1 VTHVERL
8 HNADYVIASAI
19 AISQVLIGRC
29 LIVDARPRMPERA
42 FRIIAVAMIAIW
54 ITTALGIFFSFNGE
68 LAERWISAPIHAAMS
83 ATEILWGFTSSL
95 TIVIYLASRFVLRRL
110 PAHFSPARRQWMRA
124 TATLAMATP
133 VAATAFGALIERTNF
148 HVKEIDF
155 PVPNLHP
162 DFEGLRV
169 AQVSDLHVS
178 PYLSVRDAARAVDMA
193 NELKPHLTLVTGDLI
208 SEAGDPLDATLAEIA
223 RLRAD
228 MGILGCLG
236 NHEIYAECE
245 DYVTERARRLGIEF
259 LRMENRQLRRGNGTL
274 NVAGV
279 DFQPFREKSQY
290 LKGADKLVVPGMANL
305 LMSHNPDV
313 FPLAVRQVFD
323 GVISGH
329 THGGQVTVEILRQTL
344 NIVRFFTPYVA
355 GLYRQDG
362 RSCYVTAGIGTIG
375 MPVRLGAP
383 PEITLLRLR
392 RA

>member
-1 VTHVERL
+1 M
-8 HNADYVIASAI
+8 
-19 AISQVLIGRC
+19 
-29 LIVDARPRMPERA
+29 VDWRPRMSQRL
-42 FRIIAVAMIAIW
+42 FRVAATAAIAIW
-54 ITTALGIFFSFNGE
+54 IATALGLYFNFNTE
-68 LAERWISAPIHAAMS
+68 QAARWVPAPLHAALS
-83 ATEILWGFTSSL
+83 ATEILWGFTSSM
-95 TIVIYLASRFVLRRL
+95 VMAIYLACRFVLRRL
-110 PAHFSPARRQWMRA
+110 PANFSPARRRLMKTAA
-124 TATLAMATP
+124 TVAMAAP

-148 HVKEIDF
+148 QVREIDF

-178 PYLSVRDAARAVDMA
+178 PYLSVRDAARAVNMT
-193 NELKPHLTLVTGDLI
+193 NELKPHLTLMTGDLI
-208 SEAGDPLDATLAEIA
+208 SEAGDPLDAAIAEIG

-228 MGILGCLG
+228 MGVLGCLG
-236 NHEIYAECE
+236 NHEIYADCE
-245 DYVTERARRLGIEF
+245 DYVTAQARRFGIEF
-259 LRMENRQLRRGNGTL
+259 LRMENRQLHRGNGTL

-279 DFQPFREKSQY
+279 DFQPFRQKNRY
-290 LKGADKLVVPGMANL
+290 MKGADKLVVSGMANL

-313 FPLAVRQVFD
+313 FPVAVRQGFD

-344 NIVRFFTPYVA
+344 NVVRFFTPYVA
-355 GLYRQDG
+355 GLYRLNG

>member
-1 VTHVERL
+1 VNHVERL
-8 HNADYVIASAI
+8 HNADYAIASVI
-19 AISQVLIGRC
+19 VISQIIIGRC
-29 LIVDARPRMPERA
+29 LIVDWWPRLSQRLVRVVTA
-42 FRIIAVAMIAIW
+42 AMIAIW
-54 ITTALGIFFSFNGE
+54 ITTATGIYFTFNT
-68 LAERWISAPIHAAMS
+68 AEAARWVPTPVHAAIS

-95 TIVIYLASRFVLRRL
+95 VMAIYLTSRFVLRRL
-110 PAHFSPARRQWMRA
+110 PASFSPARRQWMTTAA
-124 TATLAMATP
+124 TVAMAAP

-178 PYLSVRDAARAVDMA
+178 PYLSVRDAARAVDMT
-193 NELKPHLTLVTGDLI
+193 NELKPHLTLVTGDII
-208 SEAGDPLDATLAEIA
+208 SEAGDPLDATIAEIA

-228 MGILGCLG
+228 MGVLGCLG
-236 NHEIYAECE
+236 NHEIYADCE
-245 DYVTERARRLGIEF
+245 DYVTEQSRRFGIEF
-259 LRMENRQLRRGNGTL
+259 LRMEARQLRRGNGTL

-279 DFQPFREKSQY
+279 DFQPFREKSRY
-290 LKGADKLVVPGMANL
+290 LEGADKLIVPGMANL

-313 FPLAVRQVFD
+313 FPVAARQGFD

-344 NIVRFFTPYVA
+344 NVVRFFTPYVA

-375 MPVRLGAP
+375 MPVRLGAQ